1 MIAGVGD
8 TLGDLLG
15 GLDFLVVKKQSSVL
29 WKTDVIHSLE
39 EMAAG
44 K

>member
-1 MIAGVGD
+1 MV
-8 TLGDLLG
+8 GDLLG
-15 GLDFLVVKKQSSVL
+15 GLDFLVVKRRSSML

-39 EMAAG
+39 EMAVG